1 MTPKSVV
8 VVVNTESGMEKG
20 LEPTETLVFLGG

>member
-8 VVVNTESGMEKG
+8 AVVNTESGMERG
-20 LEPTETLVFLGG
+20 LEPKETLVFLCG